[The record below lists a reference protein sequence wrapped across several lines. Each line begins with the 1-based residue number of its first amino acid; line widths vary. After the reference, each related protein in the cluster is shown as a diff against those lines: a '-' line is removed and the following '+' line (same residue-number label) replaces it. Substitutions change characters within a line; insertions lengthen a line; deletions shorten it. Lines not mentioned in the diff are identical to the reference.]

1 MIPSKFLSKFDSSD
15 RPTEPRF
22 KICNDLTG
30 RLGCP
35 LLTARLPCG
44 TEEFRYRCFLPD
56 LTGFAAPSCTGPN
69 YQQSTSVVEKYQIER
84 SSIYSRLLLP
94 TRALT
99 HLAERGGFEP
109 PVLFWSTHDFQ
120 SCTFN
125 RSVTSPAPDIWD
137 FSTALSKLAQREVI
151 FHKSKRK
158 NPRENVRSSGIK
170 IGSCNLSLRSSTA
183 AVGIFVD
190 S

>member
-1 MIPSKFLSKFDSSD
+1 MWFLRSFSTDSKVQIEQQSRVL
-15 RPTEPRF
+15 RF
-22 KICNDLTG
+22 CYDLAK

-56 LTGFAAPSCTGPN
+56 LTGFAAPSCTGPK
-69 YQQSTSVVEKYQIER
+69 YQQSTSDFETYQVER

-94 TRALT
+94 TPALT
-99 HLAERGGFEP
+99 HVAERGGFEP

-125 RSVTSPAPDIWD
+125 RSVTSPVCNFKNLRALPC
-137 FSTALSKLAQREVI
+137 STDRQCLPKCLHYPSLSQA
-151 FHKSKRK
+151 FA
-158 NPRENVRSSGIK
+158 K
-170 IGSCNLSLRSSTA
+170 IYHGPN
-183 AVGIFVD
+183 
-190 S
+190 